1 MPYIFGKSRRQT
13 GHLPEGRDRKQASR
27 GKTMRTLKVLAVVI
41 LAVAA
46 GLAGYAYLG
55 DMEPVRREVRTPL
68 ALESR

>member
-1 MPYIFGKSRRQT
+1 
-13 GHLPEGRDRKQASR
+13 
-27 GKTMRTLKVLAVVI
+27 MRTLKVLAVVI